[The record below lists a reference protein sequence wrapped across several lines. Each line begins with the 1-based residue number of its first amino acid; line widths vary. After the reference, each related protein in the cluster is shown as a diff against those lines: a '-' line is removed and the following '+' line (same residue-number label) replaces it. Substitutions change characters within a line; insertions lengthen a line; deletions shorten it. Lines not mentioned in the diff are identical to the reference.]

1 MFTFEQMAF
10 LHRHEDEWRE
20 LQEVPHH
27 ASSDD
32 EDLERRLLRGEKVYR
47 CVECDLEVVAAPRN
61 TR

>member
-27 ASSDD
+27 TSSDD
-32 EDLERRLLRGEKVYR
+32 DDLERRLLRGEKVFR
-47 CVECDLEVVAAPRN
+47 CVDCDLEVIAAPRN
-61 TR
+61 SR